1 LDMDNFNRVMGSLA
15 ATALVALM
23 FLAVLPAQAFSHD
36 ANYIYVYPNNAVRV
50 LVNGST
56 ELSHEVPGNTSIAV
70 TFYENSTLFRIHHT
84 GLMPNLSKLRR
95 TSNGMTTGSG
105 MRSDSPLSSPAP
117 SFTWAT

>member
-1 LDMDNFNRVMGSLA
+1 MDNFNRVMGSLA

-23 FLAVLPAQAFSHD
+23 FLAALPVQAFSHD

-50 LVNGST
+50 LVNGSA
-56 ELSHEVPGNTSIAV
+56 EVSHEVPGNTSIAV

-84 GLMPNLSKLRR
+84 GLMPNLSELEEDQQW
-95 TSNGMTTGSG
+95 NDTGSG
-105 MRSDSPLSSPAP
+105 MRSNSPLSSLAP